1 MSAPCS
7 WCEAERGERTR
18 GSHGICE
25 RHAALLKREVEEMG
39 GEKLSGPYAERWL
52 AKVSREVEGERT
64 RYAPEGKRRDQVEF
78 STKMCIACFVV
89 LAVGAAIAFGVW
101 VWRAVL

>member
-39 GEKLSGPYAERWL
+39 GERLSGPYAERWL
-52 AKVSREVEGERT
+52 AKVSSELESEQA
-64 RYAPEGKRRDQVEF
+64 RYAPEGKRCDQTEF
-78 STKMCIACFVV
+78 SAIICFVL
-89 LAVGAAIAFGVW
+89 LAAGAAIAFGVW